1 MVRRWRGGRGRG
13 GDGVNGPSVRVVWCV
28 RVDMT
33 DRLRMVSVLS
43 YLLFFFGSF
52 IRMFL
57 DVY

>member
-1 MVRRWRGGRGRG
+1 M
-13 GDGVNGPSVRVVWCV
+13 NGPSVRVVWCV

-43 YLLFFFGSF
+43 YLFFFFGSF